1 MLEGFDPNSIADEKA
16 REGFIILLNL
26 VETLQAENERLRVEN
41 QRLRDEINRLKG
53 EQGKPPFKGKRERRK
68 HSSEKERREATPTER
83 RKQARQVQI
92 DREMKVVVDRREL
105 PADAE
110 FKGYEEAVV
119 QDIQIKTDNVLLRK
133 EKFYSS
139 SEQKTYIAPNPPGY
153 EGQFG
158 PGIKA
163 LATVFYHGCNM
174 TEPKIVEFFESMNVE
189 ISAGQV
195 SNLLIKR
202 QERFHEEKTAVYQA
216 GLESSPWQQSD
227 WTTMKVNGENAY
239 CHIVCNPLYA
249 AYFTKASKD
258 RQTILEVLRNSS
270 EREYVLNDQAL
281 SLLEGLGLSA
291 VKRTVLQPLV
301 SETVYSETEF
311 LTLLE
316 THPLRLGAMQL
327 RQVLDAATIAAY
339 HSQQDWPIIDLLVA
353 DDAPEFKQV
362 TALLALCWVHEG
374 RHYKKLTPFVE
385 HHQQVLDAF
394 LKAFWAFYAELLAY
408 QRQPSPARKLEL
420 TAEFERL
427 FSQKTSY
434 WALNERLAL
443 TKAKQAALLRVL
455 DYPDIPLHNNAAE
468 LAARTRVRKRKIS
481 YGTRTDEGSQAWDTF
496 MTLSE
501 TCKKLG
507 VSFYHY
513 IRDRITESYHLPSL
527 ADLIRLRAQTME
539 LGAAWQFP

>member
-1 MLEGFDPNSIADEKA
+1 M
-16 REGFIILLNL
+16 
-26 VETLQAENERLRVEN
+26 
-41 QRLRDEINRLKG
+41 
-53 EQGKPPFKGKRERRK
+53 
-68 HSSEKERREATPTER
+68 
-83 RKQARQVQI
+83 
-92 DREMKVVVDRREL
+92 
-105 PADAE
+105 
-110 FKGYEEAVV
+110 
-119 QDIQIKTDNVLLRK
+119 
-133 EKFYSS
+133 
-139 SEQKTYIAPNPPGY
+139 
-153 EGQFG
+153 
-158 PGIKA
+158 
-163 LATVFYHGCNM
+163 
-174 TEPKIVEFFESMNVE
+174 
-189 ISAGQV
+189 
-195 SNLLIKR
+195 
-202 QERFHEEKTAVYQA
+202 
-216 GLESSPWQQSD
+216 
-227 WTTMKVNGENAY
+227 
-239 CHIVCNPLYA
+239 
-249 AYFTKASKD
+249 
-258 RQTILEVLRNSS
+258 
-270 EREYVLNDQAL
+270 
-281 SLLEGLGLSA
+281 
-291 VKRTVLQPLV
+291 
-301 SETVYSETEF
+301 
-311 LTLLE
+311 
-316 THPLRLGAMQL
+316 
-327 RQVLDAATIAAY
+327 
-339 HSQQDWPIIDLLVA
+339 
-353 DDAPEFKQV
+353 
-362 TALLALCWVHEG
+362 HEG